1 MKLSNLKVATSL
13 KLGFGTLLIL
23 LFIIGLIGVSNLRS
37 MDTELGILINDKLQK
52 QTQANEMVHSITEIA
67 MAMSNTLLESDTT
80 QVNVELAKIEVARE
94 KIKTN
99 LDALNLSIESAEGK
113 ALLAAVM
120 EKRQAYLESQEGFL
134 ILIKAGERKHAQELL
149 AIARSQQE
157 SYIATI
163 DKLIQF
169 QSSLVSQVSH
179 DTESQVKKA
188 ELMIIIFGLFAL
200 VFGIFIA
207 TSMIRNLLR
216 QLGGEPSEAA
226 EAVRKIANGDLSNEL
241 KLALG
246 DNASLLYSLKNMQDS
261 LRSIVTEIRSMVE
274 AATHGNF
281 NQKMNLQGK
290 AGYTED
296 LSMLL
301 NQLSDTVDSAF
312 KDTIRVTDA
321 LAKGDL
327 SQKIS
332 AEYAGAYHQV
342 KLSVNT
348 TAESLTKIMAET
360 QAIVDAANHGNFSVK
375 MDLNGK
381 LGYTKTLSSQLNLLT
396 DNVDAA
402 FKDTIR
408 VCQALAEGDLTQN
421 ITRDLQGA
429 FNDVK
434 LAVNTTVDNLKRLV
448 GDIKVSVESIGTAS
462 KEIASGNTDLSQRTE
477 QQAASLEETAAS
489 MEELTSTVKQN
500 ADNARQ
506 ANQLADNASGVAA
519 KGGAV
524 VQEVVGTMSS
534 INESSRKI
542 VDIIS
547 VIDGIAFQTN
557 ILALNAAVEA
567 ARAGE
572 QGRGFAVVAAEVRN
586 LAQRSAA
593 AAKEIKTLISDSTE
607 KVDIGTKL
615 VDDAGRTM
623 EEVVNAVK
631 RVTDIMAEISAA
643 SIEQSS
649 GIEQVNRAIGQ
660 MDEVT
665 QQNAA
670 LVEEAAAA
678 AESLEEEARSLSGAV
693 NLFKLDHQANHIT
706 VARTPAKPVVAR
718 KPASALPVARK
729 PAAPIAKAKSL
740 PAKQPALPT
749 GGDDE
754 WEEF

>member
-1 MKLSNLKVATSL
+1 MKVGKRLAV
-13 KLGFGTLLIL
+13 GFGTLLVF
-23 LFIIGLIGVSNLRS
+23 LFVIGLIGASNLRILE
-37 MDTELGILINDKLQK
+37 TELDDLINDKIPK
-52 QTQANEMVHSITEIA
+52 GAWANHTVHNLSDISIA
-67 MAMSNTLLESDTT
+67 MRNTLIENDASMVATELIKIQQARMKIQENLEKL
-80 QVNVELAKIEVARE
+80 EA
-94 KIKTN
+94 
-99 LDALNLSIESAEGK
+99 SIHSSEGK
-113 ALLAAVM
+113 ALLAKISGARG
-120 EKRQAYLESQEGFL
+120 KYIESQDGFL
-134 ILIKAGERKHAQELL
+134 ILIKDGNKKEALQLLEMIMPVQE
-149 AIARSQQE
+149 E
-157 SYIATI
+157 YIAAI
-163 DKLIQF
+163 DNLITYQA
-169 QSSLVSQVSH
+169 SLVSKVGEDAEHQVRN
-179 DTESQVKKA
+179 A
-188 ELMIIIFGLFAL
+188 ELMIIIFGLLAL
-200 VFGIFIA
+200 VFGILVAWMI
-207 TSMIRNLLR
+207 IRNLLK
-216 QLGGEPSEAA
+216 QLGGEPSDAA
-226 EAVRKIANGDLSNEL
+226 EAVRKIAQGDLSVDLVLE
-241 KLALG
+241 AG
-246 DNASLLYSLKNMQDS
+246 DNSSLLYSLKNMQDS
-261 LRSIVTEIRSMVE
+261 LRSIVGEIRNMVE

-281 NQKMNLQGK
+281 DQKMNLEGK
-290 AGYTED
+290 AGYTQD
-296 LSMLL
+296 LSELL
-301 NQLSDTVDSAF
+301 NQLSDTVDGAF
-312 KDTIRVTDA
+312 KDTIRVADA

-327 SQKIS
+327 SQKITKD
-332 AEYAGAYHQV
+332 YAGAYHQV
-342 KLSVNT
+342 KVSVNT
-348 TAESLTKIMAET
+348 TAESLTRIMAET
-360 QAIVDAANHGNFSVK
+360 QAIVDAANHGNFTVK

-396 DNVDAA
+396 DNVDVA

-408 VCQALAEGDLTQN
+408 VCQALAEGDLTQ
-421 ITRDLQGA
+421 TVSREYKGA

-477 QQAASLEETAAS
+477 EQASSLEETAAS
-489 MEELTSTVKQN
+489 MEELTTTVKQN

-506 ANQLADNASGVAA
+506 ANQLAHNASSVAA

-607 KVDIGTKL
+607 KVEVGTKL

-643 SIEQSS
+643 SAEQSS
-649 GIEQVNRAIGQ
+649 GIEQVNRAISQ

-693 NLFKLDHQANHIT
+693 NLFKLDHKAAT
-706 VARTPAKPVVAR
+706 VAVSRAVVKPASVHKPATPTLPAARKPVV
-718 KPASALPVARK
+718 PVAK
-729 PAAPIAKAKSL
+729 EKTL
-740 PAKQPALPT
+740 PAKQPTLPK
-749 GGDDE
+749 GGEDE